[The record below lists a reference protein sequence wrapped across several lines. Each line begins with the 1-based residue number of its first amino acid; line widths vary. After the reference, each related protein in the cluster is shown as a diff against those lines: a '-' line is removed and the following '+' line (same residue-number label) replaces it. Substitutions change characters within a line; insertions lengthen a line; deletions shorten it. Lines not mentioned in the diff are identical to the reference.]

1 MPYRELVF
9 TVHAEIAEPLG
20 DALMELGALS
30 ITVEDAAAGGYDE
43 NPLYGEP
50 GLSPEVQAWDRST
63 VTALFNPDID
73 RSDELNFIPDLL
85 ESLSDAGFT
94 LVKPEVRT
102 VAEQDWVRLTQSQ
115 FAPIPIGERI
125 WVVPSWHDRP
135 SDPNAICLA
144 VDPGLAFGTGS
155 HPTTHLCLLWLE
167 QHADLQNNSFLDY
180 GCGSGIL
187 AIAAK
192 KLGCNPVVGTD
203 IDPQAMVAARS
214 NADIN
219 QVDITFA
226 LPDDAVPMLS
236 SEARYDIVMAN
247 ILANPLQV
255 LAPALVQRM
264 RPGGQIVLSGVLSRQ
279 ADEVIAT
286 YRQWLTLS
294 VWKER
299 DGWVC
304 LSGKL
309 SNTDSPSS
317 DTLKKKFLDL
327 TSDSTASPT
336 GSTYPPTASPQT
348 SILFK
353 LVLLGVLISVLA
365 LFTEHFARDR
375 ILPSL
380 APRIDND
387 PSELHLRA
395 FAAVLRIDQVL
406 CESFGCAE
414 GAIRDFSAW
423 KISLSTLGMQTAQQ
437 ASQAAINPSLL
448 EVEIQNRLMMPIAVP
463 HLELT
468 LSDLEESPLKTI
480 TLSPQE
486 WLPAEWQESHLQF
499 MRIGAPAGEIVR
511 TAIPLQLP
519 HKAAGYRLRL
529 FYP

>member
-1 MPYRELVF
+1 MPYRELIF

-63 VTALFNPDID
+63 VTALFNPDLD
-73 RSDELNFIPDLL
+73 DSDDVNFIPDLL
-85 ESLSDAGFT
+85 NSLSDAGFT
-94 LVKPEVRT
+94 LTRPEEKI

-115 FAPIPIGERI
+115 FAPIQIGERI
-125 WVVPSWHDRP
+125 WVVPSWHETP
-135 SDPNAICLA
+135 TDPNAICLA

-167 QHADLQNNSFLDY
+167 QQTQLQNASLLDY

-214 NADIN
+214 NAEIN
-219 QVDITFA
+219 GVDITFA
-226 LPDDAVPMLS
+226 LPDDAVPMLGAD
-236 SEARYDIVMAN
+236 ARYDIVMAN

-255 LAPALVQRM
+255 LAPALVQRI

-286 YRQWLTLS
+286 YSQWLTLS
-294 VWKER
+294 VWKEN

-304 LSGKL
+304 LSGRLK
-309 SNTDSPSS
+309 SAAGDSAGP
-317 DTLKKKFLDL
+317 LKKNYLDVNKVAAPKQL
-327 TSDSTASPT
+327 TSKFT
-336 GSTYPPTASPQT
+336 
-348 SILFK
+348 K
-353 LVLLGVLISVLA
+353 LLLLGL
-365 LFTEHFARDR
+365 LFSLLTLVVEHFARDR
-375 ILPSL
+375 ILPAL
-380 APRIDND
+380 APRIDSA
-387 PSELHLRA
+387 PSALHLHA
-395 FAAVLRIDQVL
+395 FATLLRIDQTL

-423 KISLSTLGMQTAQQ
+423 KITLSALGMQTAQQ
-437 ASQAAINPSLL
+437 GSKAPANPSLL
-448 EVEIQNRLMMPIAVP
+448 EVEIQNRLLMPIALP

-468 LSDLEESPLKTI
+468 LTDLEESPLQSI
-480 TLSPQE
+480 TLTPQE
-486 WLPAEWQESHLQF
+486 WLPAAWQENHLRF
-499 MRIGAPAGEIVR
+499 ALTGAPAGEIIR
-511 TAIPLQLP
+511 TSIPLQLP
-519 HKAAGYRLRL
+519 GNAAGYRVRVL
-529 FYP
+529 YP

>member
-1 MPYRELVF
+1 MPYRELIF

-73 RSDELNFIPDLL
+73 HSNDVDFIPELL
-85 ESLSDAGFT
+85 QSLSDAGFT
-94 LVKPEVRT
+94 LGRPEEKI

-115 FAPIPIGERI
+115 FAPIQIGERI
-125 WVVPSWHDRP
+125 WVVPSWHETP
-135 SDPNAICLA
+135 ADPNAICLA

-167 QHADLQNNSFLDY
+167 QQTQLQNRSLLDY

-203 IDPQAMVAARS
+203 IDPQAMVSARS
-214 NADIN
+214 NAEIN
-219 QVDITFA
+219 AVDITFA
-226 LPDDAVPMLS
+226 LPDDAVPMLGAD
-236 SEARYDIVMAN
+236 ARYDIVMAN

-255 LAPALVQRM
+255 LAPALVQRIC
-264 RPGGQIVLSGVLSRQ
+264 PGGQIVLSGVLSRQ

-286 YRQWLTLS
+286 YSQWLTLS
-294 VWKER
+294 VWKESE
-299 DGWVC
+299 GWVC

-309 SNTDSPSS
+309 ENSS
-317 DTLKKKFLDL
+317 QSAPLNAREVKKNNADAASGL
-327 TSDSTASPT
+327 TSSAANKALAFHLLSKL
-336 GSTYPPTASPQT
+336 A
-348 SILFK
+348 
-353 LVLLGVLISVLA
+353 LVLILVSALG
-365 LFTEHFARDR
+365 LFTMHAARDR
-375 ILPSL
+375 LLPFA
-380 APRIDND
+380 APRIDHT
-387 PSELHLRA
+387 PSALHLKTFTALLRA
-395 FAAVLRIDQVL
+395 DQML
-406 CESFGCAE
+406 CASFGCAE

-423 KISLSTLGMQTAQQ
+423 KIESSALGMQTAQQ
-437 ASQAAINPSLL
+437 ASKAPANPSVL
-448 EVEIQNRLMMPIAVP
+448 EVEIQNRLMMPIALP

-468 LSDLEESPLKTI
+468 LTDTDESAVQLI
-480 TLSPQE
+480 VFSPEE
-486 WLPAEWQESHLQF
+486 WLPASWRGSHTQF
-499 MRIGAPAGEIVR
+499 ERNGAPGGESIR
-511 TAIPLQLP
+511 ALIPLQLP
-519 HKAAGYRLRL
+519 GNAAGYRVRL

>member
-1 MPYRELVF
+1 MPYRELIF

-63 VTALFNPDID
+63 VTALFNPDVD
-73 RSDELNFIPDLL
+73 HSDDADFIPELL
-85 ESLSDAGFT
+85 HSLSDAGFT
-94 LVKPEVRT
+94 LTRPEEKM

-115 FAPIPIGERI
+115 FAPIQIGKRI
-125 WVVPSWHDRP
+125 WVVPSWHEIP
-135 SDPNAICLA
+135 TDPKVICLA

-167 QHADLQNNSFLDY
+167 QQTQLQNTSLLDY

-214 NADIN
+214 NAEIN
-219 QVDITFA
+219 HVEITFA
-226 LPDDAVPMLS
+226 LPDEAVPMLAAD
-236 SEARYDIVMAN
+236 ARYDIVMAN

-255 LAPALVQRM
+255 LAPALVQRI

-286 YRQWLTLS
+286 YSQWLTLS
-294 VWKER
+294 VWKESE
-299 DGWVC
+299 GWVC
-304 LSGKL
+304 LSGTLEVKK
-309 SNTDSPSS
+309 NGTDVARSLSPS
-317 DTLKKKFLDL
+317 
-327 TSDSTASPT
+327 ASNKAAALARL
-336 GSTYPPTASPQT
+336 S
-348 SILFK
+348 K
-353 LVLLGVLISVLA
+353 LA
-365 LFTEHFARDR
+365 LIFVLVCVLGLLALHFTRDR
-375 ILPSL
+375 LLPFA
-380 APRIDND
+380 APRVDHT
-387 PSELHLRA
+387 PSVFHLKTFSALLRA
-395 FAAVLRIDQVL
+395 DQML
-406 CESFGCAE
+406 CASFGCAE

-423 KISLSTLGMQTAQQ
+423 KIETSALGMQTAQQ
-437 ASQAAINPSLL
+437 ASKAPANPSVL
-448 EVEIQNRLMMPIAVP
+448 EVEIQNRLMMPIALP

-468 LSDLEESPLKTI
+468 LTDTDESAVQLI
-480 TLSPQE
+480 LFSPKE
-486 WLPAEWQESHLQF
+486 WLPALWRESHTLF
-499 MRIGAPAGEIVR
+499 ERNGAPGGESIR
-511 TAIPLQLP
+511 ALIPLQLP
-519 HKAAGYRLRL
+519 GNAAGYRVRL